1 MAAKLSLVKPAPPS
15 TPPRQLGKQGLALW
29 RSVTAEYAIEDA
41 GGVEMLCQAC
51 QALDRAE
58 ECAAAIA
65 RDGVSLRLKA
75 GLSRDNP
82 LLKSELACRAF
93 VVRTLAR
100 LGLDVEPV
108 RGVGRPP
115 GGY

>member
-1 MAAKLSLVKPAPPS
+1 MAAKLALVKPVQPNA
-15 TPPRQLGKQGLALW
+15 PPRQLGKHGMQLW
-29 RSVTAEYAIEDA
+29 RAVTAEYAIEDA
-41 GGVEMLCQAC
+41 GGVEMLCEAA

-75 GLSRDNP
+75 GLTKDNP
-82 LLKSELACRAF
+82 LLKHELAARAF

-108 RGVGRPP
+108 RPIGRPP
-115 GGY
+115 GF